1 MACIYSAQI
10 RKKKMNNL
18 TPDEQNVVFGL
29 TNMHDGRQQTLN
41 RLRWEVMENTG
52 LQIAGKTI
60 FEPGAGIGDQT
71 EWLLSQGASRVIVN
85 DGREANLSVI
95 KKRFI
100 SDNRV
105 STILGNIENCLE
117 LPEFLNIKADMV
129 FLWGVY
135 YHANDS
141 LTDFGILRGLS
152 RIAPIV
158 VFDYLES
165 ATGQDWIESYDYD
178 HPTTSI
184 SRKSPRPTFE
194 TMMAGIRKTFGN
206 AYVPVKQFDW
216 FDFCAPQT
224 PRKIAVGSK
233 YPLNLAGLVSA

>member
-1 MACIYSAQI
+1 M
-10 RKKKMNNL
+10 KDL
-18 TPDEQNVVFGL
+18 TADEQNVVFGL

-41 RLRWEVMENTG
+41 RLRWEVLQKTG
-52 LQIAGKTI
+52 LEIAGKTI

-71 EWLLSQGASRVIVN
+71 EWLLAQGASRVIVN

-95 KKRFI
+95 KKRFA
-100 SDNRV
+100 SDDRV
-105 STILGNIENCLE
+105 STILGNIENCLD
-117 LPEFLNIKADMV
+117 LPAFRAIKADLV
-129 FLWGVY
+129 YLWGVY

-152 RIAPIV
+152 HIAPIV

-184 SRKSPRPTFE
+184 SRKSPRPTYD
-194 TMMAGIRKTFGN
+194 TMMAGIKKTFGN
-206 AYVPVKQFDW
+206 AYNPVSQFDW
-216 FDFCAPQT
+216 HDFCAPQT

-233 YPLNLAGLVSA
+233 YPLNLPGLIAA